1 MFMVG
6 CEVSILGRGTVV
18 TNTNEPRGVFF
29 FLVVLFCCCCF
40 FVLLFCFSGFDCFI
54 SLFLFEKEPR
64 SLA

>member
-29 FLVVLFCCCCF
+29 FWLFCFVVVVFLFCC
-40 FVLLFCFSGFDCFI
+40 FVFQGLI
-54 SLFLFEKEPR
+54 VLFLYFFLRK
-64 SLA
+64 SLAL

>member
-29 FLVVLFCCCCF
+29 FLVVLFCFVVVVFLFCCF
-40 FVLLFCFSGFDCFI
+40 VFQGLIV
-54 SLFLFEKEPR
+54 LFLYFFLRK
-64 SLA
+64 SLAL